1 MPFHISHLLPAPT
14 ESTDQ
19 LLSCPSK
26 LDYPEL
32 KMQNSVECEETC
44 LVDKMPATRLLLS
57 SNKHFH
63 VVVQLLIWPQHW
75 KTPILQLCHFI
86 VRLSVHHFHKK
97 LPEFVHQHVH
107 GMDPHDGW
115 RSDFSAIRVDAP
127 GGPILRQHWVKVD
140 MSLSCY
146 FKFLV
151 DNNSLDLQKLLSWFG
166 STFKFAILKYKI
178 WIFSWI

>member
-86 VRLSVHHFHKK
+86 VRLSVHHFHKNY
-97 LPEFVHQHVH
+97 L
-107 GMDPHDGW
+107 
-115 RSDFSAIRVDAP
+115 
-127 GGPILRQHWVKVD
+127 
-140 MSLSCY
+140 SLSINMSMAWTHMM
-146 FKFLV
+146 V
-151 DNNSLDLQKLLSWFG
+151 G
-166 STFKFAILKYKI
+166 EVTFRPFEWTPPEVRYSGNIESK
-178 WIFSWI
+178 WT